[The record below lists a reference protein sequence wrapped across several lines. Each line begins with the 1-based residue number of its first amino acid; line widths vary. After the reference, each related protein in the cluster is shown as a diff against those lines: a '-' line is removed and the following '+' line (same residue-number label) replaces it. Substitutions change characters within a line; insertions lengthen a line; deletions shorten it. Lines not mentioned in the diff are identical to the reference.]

1 MNIKLSCTKS
11 LKEKT
16 YIYYLRSLYLKVS
29 LLETTLSTYAY
40 LLLKLKIVQCP
51 SICSFLNPKRASI
64 KTQPFRLIQE
74 TVMKQKRSYQK
85 EKCQEG
91 NGSNSCIFVCFVFFS
106 DSLMYQLPAP
116 ERGHEFL
123 CCVGVGIL

>member
-16 YIYYLRSLYLKVS
+16 CIYYLRSLFQNYLLS
-29 LLETTLSTYAY
+29 ETIISTYAY
-40 LLLKLKIVQCP
+40 LLLKLRIVQCP
-51 SICSFLNPKRASI
+51 NIYSFLNPKRASI

-74 TVMKQKRSYQK
+74 TVMKQKSSYQK

-91 NGSNSCIFVCFVFFS
+91 NDSNSYIFICLVFFS
-106 DSLMYQLPAP
+106 DGLTYQLPSLK
-116 ERGHEFL
+116 RGHEFL